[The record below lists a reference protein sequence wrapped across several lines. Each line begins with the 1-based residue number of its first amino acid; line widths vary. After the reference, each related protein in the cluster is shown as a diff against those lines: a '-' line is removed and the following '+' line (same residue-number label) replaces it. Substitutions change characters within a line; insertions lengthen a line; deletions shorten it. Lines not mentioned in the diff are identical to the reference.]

1 MLLPVL
7 TSRARAISELE
18 GACSILD
25 MDTKAQLKQPLNLLT
40 LAVVVLAGIAYAVPA
55 PDIHVALALAKTVFL
70 RRRRDLF
77 TLHFR
82 IGRKTWRTS

>member
-25 MDTKAQLKQPLNLLT
+25 MDTKAPLKQPLTSLT
-40 LAVVVLAGIAYAVPA
+40 LAVVVLAGIAYVVPA
-55 PDIHVALALAKTVFL
+55 PDMALALAKTLFL
-70 RRRRDLF
+70 RRRHDLF

-82 IGRKTWRTS
+82 ISRKTWRTS